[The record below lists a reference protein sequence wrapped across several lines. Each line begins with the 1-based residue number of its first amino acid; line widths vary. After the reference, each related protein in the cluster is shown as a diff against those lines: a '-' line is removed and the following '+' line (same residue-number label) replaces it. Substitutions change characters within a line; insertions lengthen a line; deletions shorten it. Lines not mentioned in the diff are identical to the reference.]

1 MTEFRLIAVPYEVGA
16 ERMGVGRG
24 PERLLEAGAEE
35 ALGSR
40 GATVHLDFVELREHN
55 RDESGA
61 SEAGAGFELIALVA
75 ERVRDAVA
83 EGAFPVLLSGSCF
96 AGLGM
101 VSGLGESS
109 PGVIWFDAH
118 GDFNTPE
125 STIDGY
131 FDGMPVAILT
141 GSAWPSL
148 IERLEVATVPETA
161 VLQVGA
167 RDFDPLE
174 ERRLES
180 SELVRLPTEEIRA
193 DDAVARAVERLAP
206 RPSGLY
212 LHVDLDVLD
221 SNEARVNIYSV
232 DGGLRADQLE
242 AQVRAVLDLGTV
254 RGLSLTAYDPGVD
267 AEADVPPIAIRL
279 LGALAERCSREP

>member
-1 MTEFRLIAVPYEVGA
+1 
-16 ERMGVGRG
+16 
-24 PERLLEAGAEE
+24 
-35 ALGSR
+35 
-40 GATVHLDFVELREHN
+40 
-55 RDESGA
+55 
-61 SEAGAGFELIALVA
+61 
-75 ERVRDAVA
+75 
-83 EGAFPVLLSGSCF
+83 
-96 AGLGM
+96 
-101 VSGLGESS
+101 
-109 PGVIWFDAH
+109 VIWFDAH

-131 FDGMPVAILT
+131 FDGMPVAVLT
-141 GSAWPSL
+141 GGAWPNL

-174 ERRLES
+174 EQRLEA
-180 SELVRLPTEEIRA
+180 SELVRLPVAEIETDA
-193 DDAVARAVERLAP
+193 AVALAVERLAP

-232 DGGLRADQLE
+232 DGGLTADQLE
-242 AQVRAVLDLGTV
+242 AQVRALLDAGPV

-267 AEADVPPIAIRL
+267 GDGAVPPIAIRL
-279 LGALAERCSREP
+279 LEALAERRAREQ